1 MISLRLQRYIEEG
14 KPRDYHLLKGSN
26 CFKKK
31 GITKISK
38 FILTKVMFVNKS
50 IKKLIEYNN

>member
-14 KPRDYHLLKGSN
+14 KPRDCHLLKGSN
-26 CFKKK
+26 SFKEK
-31 GITKISK
+31 GITKTSK
-38 FILTKVMFVNKS
+38 FILTKVMSINKS